1 MVVKP
6 STRRSFIKRSLAAA
20 ALLPLPAIPQ
30 GQARVVVVGGGFAGA
45 TCARELKR
53 LVPDIRVTLVE
64 ANPTFTACPFSNGVI
79 TGLRELRAQQFN
91 YEALGSLGVSLVYRT
106 ASKVDA
112 QARTVTLT
120 DGTALP
126 YDRLVLAPG
135 VDFRWG
141 SPAGYDEAAS

>member
-64 ANPTFTACPFSNGVI
+64 ANPTFMACPFSNGVI

-91 YEALGSLGVSLVYRT
+91 YEALGGMGISLAFLAAT
-106 ASKVDA
+106 KIDP
-112 QARTVTLT
+112 QARTVTLSE
-120 DGTALP
+120 GSALP
-126 YDRLVLAPG
+126 YDRL
-135 VDFRWG
+135 
-141 SPAGYDEAAS
+141 